1 MLKFWTHGI
10 IRKRKLNLAMN
21 NGINEQNNKLR
32 YNEIKSTIQTIK
44 I

>member
-1 MLKFWTHGI
+1 MGLLEKE
-10 IRKRKLNLAMN
+10 NLAMN

-32 YNEIKSTIQTIK
+32 YNKIKLTIQTIK